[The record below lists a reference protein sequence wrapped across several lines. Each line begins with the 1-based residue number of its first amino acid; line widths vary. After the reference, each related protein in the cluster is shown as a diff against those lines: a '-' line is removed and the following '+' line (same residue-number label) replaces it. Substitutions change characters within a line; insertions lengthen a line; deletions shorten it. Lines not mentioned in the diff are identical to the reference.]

1 MVLTCGVAFNVL
13 EHYIRT
19 LRPMNF
25 NKLFFLVPNQ
35 HLSRQILLA
44 NLTLKFLPC
53 ILDRIIRVLLCDFTF
68 CPLLQAGIVDVLLVA
83 FAVAGRDEEVIIK
96 NFLDP
101 VDSFPVFKANT
112 TGYFAVNFVVLVVF
126 FMFKVEVSFSLCVLE
141 FSRAEQ
147 QFPNSKSHSSEFDH
161 VTRLQRI
168 SLLLPLIILDASDHD
183 IGLIR
188 L

>member
-1 MVLTCGVAFNVL
+1 M
-13 EHYIRT
+13 
-19 LRPMNF
+19 
-25 NKLFFLVPNQ
+25 
-35 HLSRQILLA
+35 
-44 NLTLKFLPC
+44 
-53 ILDRIIRVLLCDFTF
+53 
-68 CPLLQAGIVDVLLVA
+68 DVLLVA

-101 VDSFPVFKANT
+101 VDIFSVFEANT

-147 QFPNSKSHSSEFDH
+147 QFPNSKSHSPEFDH
-161 VTRLQRI
+161 VSRLQRI
-168 SLLLPLIILDASDHD
+168 PLLLPLIILDASDHD